1 MNLIRIFTLRTVPMA
16 LPQTVEALVNERTG
30 KFFVVLE
37 WGGSDEGKVKVIN
50 PNGDVLDVPTV
61 IFKVDDPRTIDQSK
75 FAEIFTSLQI
85 AKLETWQTE
94 QYAEAERQ
102 RLQKAARASQS
113 PSSKSPS
120 PKPRAGSSRRE
131 GLIDRNQVSSNR
143 RPTVQWS
150 SESLVFYR
158 HKIENLKPNDVFAVV
173 IEGHGTLQMTK
184 AEFQRTFNNII
195 MSSEYRSQGIYRYR
209 EMPEEALPFIKR

>member
-75 FAEIFTSLQI
+75 FAEIFTSPQI

-94 QYAEAERQ
+94 QHAEAERQ

>member
-75 FAEIFTSLQI
+75 FAEIFTSPQI

>member
-1 MNLIRIFTLRTVPMA
+1 MA

>member
-1 MNLIRIFTLRTVPMA
+1 MNLIRIFTLRTMPMA
-16 LPQTVEALVNERTG
+16 LPQNVEALVNERTG

-61 IFKVDDPRTIDQSK
+61 IFKVDDPRTIEQSK
-75 FAEIFTSLQI
+75 FAEVFTSSQI
-85 AKLETWQTE
+85 AKMETWQTE

-158 HKIENLKPNDVFAVV
+158 HKIENLKPNDVFAIV

-195 MSSEYRSQGIYRYR
+195 MSSEYRSQGIYRYS
-209 EMPEEALPFIKR
+209 EIPEEALPFIRK

>member
-75 FAEIFTSLQI
+75 FAEIFTSPQI

-158 HKIENLKPNDVFAVV
+158 HKIENLKPNDVFAIV

-195 MSSEYRSQGIYRYR
+195 MSSEYRSQGIYRYS
-209 EMPEEALPFIKR
+209 EIPEEALPFIKR

>member
-1 MNLIRIFTLRTVPMA
+1 VDLIRIFTLRTLAMA

-75 FAEIFTSLQI
+75 FSEVFTPPQI
-85 AKLETWQTE
+85 SKIETWQTE

-102 RLQKAARASQS
+102 RLQKAARSSQS

-158 HKIENLKPNDVFAVV
+158 HKIENLKPNDVFAIV

-195 MSSEYRSQGIYRYR
+195 MSSEYRSQGIYRYS
-209 EMPEEALPFIKR
+209 EMPEEAWPFIRK

>member
-1 MNLIRIFTLRTVPMA
+1 MNLIRIFTLRTLSMT

-61 IFKVDDPRTIDQSK
+61 IFKVDDPRTIEQSK
-75 FAEIFTSLQI
+75 FAEIFTAAQI
-85 AKLETWQTE
+85 AKIETWQTE
-94 QYAEAERQ
+94 QYAESERQ

-131 GLIDRNQVSSNR
+131 GLIDRNQISSNR

-158 HKIENLKPNDVFAVV
+158 HKIENLKPNDVFAIV

-195 MSSEYRSQGIYRYR
+195 MSSEYRSQGIYRYS
-209 EMPEEALPFIKR
+209 EMPEEALPFIRK

>member
-1 MNLIRIFTLRTVPMA
+1 MNLIRIFTLRTMPMA

-37 WGGSDEGKVKVIN
+37 WGGSGEGKVKVIN

-75 FAEIFTSLQI
+75 FADVFTPPQI
-85 AKLETWQTE
+85 AKIETWQTE
-94 QYAEAERQ
+94 QFAEAERQ

-131 GLIDRNQVSSNR
+131 GLIDRNQQSSNR

-158 HKIENLKPNDVFAVV
+158 HKIENLKPNDVFAIV

-195 MSSEYRSQGIYRYR
+195 MSSEYRSQGIYRYS
-209 EMPEEALPFIKR
+209 EMPEEALPFIRK